1 MKDIRLVKRPKSGKL
16 IRQQRERE
24 FNFLK
29 YWRVVRYYIK
39 RKYDISAAE
48 LDMLLYLY
56 DLPYFKKSDFNYYGS
71 VMSWDKKRFIA
82 MKRKDLI
89 REWQRPGNQASLFE
103 LTSLGK
109 TICRSTYK
117 KLLGDEG
124 ISEFAQNNPVF
135 KKETFSDKMYSE
147 LIKKMNSN
155 RQDDTE

>member
-1 MKDIRLVKRPKSGKL
+1 
-16 IRQQRERE
+16 
-24 FNFLK
+24 
-29 YWRVVRYYIK
+29 
-39 RKYDISAAE
+39 
-48 LDMLLYLY
+48 MLLYLY